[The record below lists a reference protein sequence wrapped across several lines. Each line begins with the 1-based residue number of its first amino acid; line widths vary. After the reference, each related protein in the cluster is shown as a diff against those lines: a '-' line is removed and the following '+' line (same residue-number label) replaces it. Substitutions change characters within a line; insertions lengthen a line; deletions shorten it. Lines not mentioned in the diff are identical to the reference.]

1 MDGYGVRLGR
11 WLVRQDGGTMMMS
24 LYLDDVLVE
33 EWQGEKLYSFEELRE
48 ILTVRSYE
56 RIRSERYVVHQ

>member
-11 WLVRQDGGTMMMS
+11 WLIRQDGGTMMMS

-56 RIRSERYVVHQ
+56 RIRSERDGVHQ